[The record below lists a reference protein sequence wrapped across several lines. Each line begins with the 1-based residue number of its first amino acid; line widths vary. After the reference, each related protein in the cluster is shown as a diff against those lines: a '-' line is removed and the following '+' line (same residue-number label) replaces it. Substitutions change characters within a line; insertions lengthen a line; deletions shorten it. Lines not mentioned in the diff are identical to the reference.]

1 MSAKIIRNKHTG
13 YGEGYGFV
21 EFSDRATA
29 ERALRSTNGAPM
41 PGANGRGFRL
51 NWASFGVGAASRN
64 GLGTTFKRLGTT
76 FERHRHSVGTH
87 DRTNASARR
96 ASDGPR
102 SNADATLPP
111 TSLET
116 SEEASQRDASDETG
130 GLGGVSAVSDAF
142 IPRQTNQPKQPKPF
156 SEEHSAFVGDLP
168 PEVNDFALQ
177 ETFSVRYESVRNAR
191 VVTDPRTGRSKGFG
205 FVRFADER
213 ERDAALVE
221 MHGAPC
227 GSRAMR
233 LSLAVPRKR
242 QQQQALTDGSVSGSA
257 SPARGLSTPNGGS
270 PERGGETTDGGTST
284 REYEYARTASF
295 DALSAAGVR
304 PLGGA
309 PATVFV
315 GGLDPSVRESDLC
328 SLFEK
333 MGALVYVK
341 IPKGR
346 GCGFVQFEARASA
359 EAAIAAL
366 NGARV
371 GAAGSKMRLSWV
383 RANNPHTNARGQ
395 TPRGFPGPLTRPANE
410 GVVQNPLYY
419 ADEGAYFAA
428 AYHPGMPGMMPGMGM
443 ESYAPGSYYFP
454 APGGGWMAPGG
465 GWVPALPAELQGAY
479 GQNVGSAVPRGSGG
493 FHPPAFASGP
503 EDLYAF
509 AQQQYFAA
517 QRRAPFER
525 AAEFQTDPRTAA
537 AAPAGARAGPAPPPT
552 PPGAK
557 KVASGGGAAA

>member
-1 MSAKIIRNKHTG
+1 MVSAKIIRNKHTG

-21 EFSDRATA
+21 EFRDRATA

-64 GLGTTFKRLGTT
+64 GRAT
-76 FERHRHSVGTH
+76 FERHQHSVGTH
-87 DRTNASARR
+87 DRTNASFERR
-96 ASDGPR
+96 ASDRPNP
-102 SNADATLPP
+102 NADETLPP

-116 SEEASQRDASDETG
+116 SEEASQHDASDETG
-130 GLGGVSAVSDAF
+130 GLGGVSAVPDAF

-221 MHGAPC
+221 MHGTPC

-270 PERGGETTDGGTST
+270 PERGGETTDVVFQTEGGTST

-333 MGALVYVK
+333 MGTLVYVK

-410 GVVQNPLYY
+410 GVVQSALYY

-517 QRRAPFER
+517 RRRAPFER
-525 AAEFQTDPRTAA
+525 AAEFQTDPRAAA